1 MMNAGDLPLL
11 AAAIAVAVLVTAA
24 AFLFLRML
32 KIGPTALKLSSPL
45 AFPALLVALIV
56 YVEVWNP
63 DPHGWIMMVLGFL
76 ALMSL
81 PFTITTTLIL
91 ARRFA

>member
-11 AAAIAVAVLVTAA
+11 AAAIAVAVLMTSAV
-24 AFLFLRML
+24 FLILRML
-32 KIGPTALKLSSPL
+32 KIGPIALRLSSAL
-45 AFPALLVALIV
+45 AFPALLLALTL

-63 DPHGWIMMVLGFL
+63 DPHGWMMIVLGFL
-76 ALMSL
+76 AFVNL